1 VVVQLLPKFTNG
13 SGLAV
18 DEGQGSGKSEVL
30 KLLVAVPLLDIL
42 GLTDGR

>member
-1 VVVQLLPKFTNG
+1 MVPLLPKFTNV

-30 KLLVAVPLLDIL
+30 KRLVAVPPLDIL